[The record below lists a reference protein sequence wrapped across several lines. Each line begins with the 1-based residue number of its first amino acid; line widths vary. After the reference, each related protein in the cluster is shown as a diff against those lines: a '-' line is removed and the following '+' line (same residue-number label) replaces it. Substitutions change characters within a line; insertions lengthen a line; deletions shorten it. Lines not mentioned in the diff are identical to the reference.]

1 MNRPY
6 AMSVRAQRAEETADR
21 VLDATLVEYA
31 RTPYDLVRLDEV
43 ARSAGVTVQTVLR
56 RFGSKAGLVVA
67 LAAREL
73 GRIATSRSAGLG
85 APAPVLLHALVEHYE
100 TYGDLIAKMY
110 ADAGRVE
117 GLAEVARQ
125 GREHHVAWC
134 TAAFGSL
141 LKGVPDEDRRRRAAQ
156 VVTVCDATTWQI
168 LRREQGLP
176 EEQVELALAE
186 LLHAVGGPP
195 VRR

>member
-1 MNRPY
+1 
-6 AMSVRAQRAEETADR
+6 MSVRAAQAEETADR
-21 VLDATLVEYA
+21 VLDATLDEYA

-43 ARSAGVTVQTVLR
+43 ARGAGVTVQTVLR

-67 LAAREL
+67 LAVREL
-73 GRIATSRSAGLG
+73 GRIAASRSAGLG

-110 ADAGRVE
+110 GDAGRVE

-134 TAAFGSL
+134 AEAFGNL
-141 LKGVPDEDRRRRAAQ
+141 LEGVPDGDRRRRAAQ

-168 LRREQGLP
+168 LRREQGLAMD
-176 EEQVELALAE
+176 QVELALTE
-186 LLHAVGGPP
+186 LLRAVGGPH
-195 VRR
+195 